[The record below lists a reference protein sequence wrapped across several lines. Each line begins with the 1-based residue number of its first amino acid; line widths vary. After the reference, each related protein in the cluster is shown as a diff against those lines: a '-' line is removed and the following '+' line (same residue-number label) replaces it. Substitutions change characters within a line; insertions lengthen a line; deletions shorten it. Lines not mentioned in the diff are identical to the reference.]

1 MERLKNDYK
10 RNVHNV
16 EEHYGS
22 STIGTSVAPVGVGG
36 GGVSADSAISVIAL
50 ANELVS

>member
-1 MERLKNDYK
+1 MPDYK
-10 RNVHNV
+10 RKVHNV

-22 STIGTSVAPVGVGG
+22 STAGTTVAPVGMGR
-36 GGVSADSAISVIAL
+36 GGVPEKSAISVIAL

>member
-16 EEHYGS
+16 EEHNGS
-22 STIGTSVAPVGVGG
+22 STIGTSVAPVVVGG
-36 GGVSADSAISVIAL
+36 EGVPADSAISVIAFG
-50 ANELVS
+50 